1 MPFDATNHT
10 FSPPPQKK
18 TLVAHTNRVANPELG
33 EHHMLAAVVVAENVA
48 AEAAVVP
55 SLPQR
60 VQEGGEAHDAA
71 GLHALSHHVVGDP
84 LRYASDGARACTGEH
99 AVEGVEDAREAV
111 GADARDAVVAEEEQ
125 PLAVVL
131 AVAALADVA
140 ADGGGGHQQLRAE
153 REVALA
159 LLLGHQRYA

>member
-60 VQEGGEAHDAA
+60 CRKEEKLTVQPGSMH
-71 GLHALSHHVVGDP
+71 SV
-84 LRYASDGARACTGEH
+84 TM
-99 AVEGVEDAREAV
+99 
-111 GADARDAVVAEEEQ
+111 
-125 PLAVVL
+125 
-131 AVAALADVA
+131 
-140 ADGGGGHQQLRAE
+140 
-153 REVALA
+153 
-159 LLLGHQRYA
+159 